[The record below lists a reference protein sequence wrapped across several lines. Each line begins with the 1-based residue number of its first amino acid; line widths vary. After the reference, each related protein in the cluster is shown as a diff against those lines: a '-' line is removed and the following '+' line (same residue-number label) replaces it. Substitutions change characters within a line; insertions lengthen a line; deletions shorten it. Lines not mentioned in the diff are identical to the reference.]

1 MQLVPLLY
9 YFLLNIW
16 MNTNVLVYQDLASH
30 RFSLFPPS
38 RRAVSSHY
46 ASLSSFS
53 GFRYSSL
60 CVLAISLCCNGYRLD
75 RLGRRLRCGVFWGF
89 PVFGGLISR

>member
-1 MQLVPLLY
+1 MS
-9 YFLLNIW
+9 
-16 MNTNVLVYQDLASH
+16 TNVLVYQAPASH

-46 ASLSSFS
+46 ASFSSFS
-53 GFRYSSL
+53 DFRYSYS
-60 CVLAISLCCNGYRLD
+60 CVLATLLCCNGSRLG
-75 RLGRRLRCGVFWGF
+75 RLGRRLRCGVFWGS